1 MSSNVKNATRR
12 KSQNPLKTD
21 EIVDANDAEAVLSNS
36 RVRYR
41 GGKRLRVADEVR
53 MIRKQKRLAKFHLKK
68 GKVKKESKIAL
79 PSSKESPA
87 FNKIVKWFVEPLFKK
102 DHLPTLPITE
112 KLDILFNTHTRD
124 IVPAVVCKYIKMPGN
139 VWTEDGGTL
148 RPPTVSEAN
157 FPIGT
162 PVFVRID
169 DLMPNRIDIESCE
182 KPGLVFWLT
191 SDQYKTIIDSLR
203 EVLGCNYR
211 LDPPNQI
218 RNADGS
224 YSQLI
229 SKPDAE

>member
-21 EIVDANDAEAVLSNS
+21 EIVDVNDAEAVLSNS

-112 KLDILFNTHTRD
+112 KLDILF
-124 IVPAVVCKYIKMPGN
+124 ILI
-139 VWTEDGGTL
+139 
-148 RPPTVSEAN
+148 
-157 FPIGT
+157 
-162 PVFVRID
+162 
-169 DLMPNRIDIESCE
+169 
-182 KPGLVFWLT
+182 LV
-191 SDQYKTIIDSLR
+191 I
-203 EVLGCNYR
+203 
-211 LDPPNQI
+211 
-218 RNADGS
+218 
-224 YSQLI
+224 
-229 SKPDAE
+229 

>member
-1 MSSNVKNATRR
+1 MNSNAKNAARR
-12 KSQNPLKTD
+12 KPLNPLETD
-21 EIVDANDAEAVLSNS
+21 QIVDANDAEAVLSNS

-53 MIRKQKRLAKFHLKK
+53 AIRKQKRLAKFHLKNKSKK
-68 GKVKKESKIAL
+68 GPKVAL
-79 PSSKESPA
+79 PSAKESPV
-87 FNKIVKWFVEPLFKK
+87 FNKFVKWFVEPLFSKG
-102 DHLPTLPITE
+102 HFPSLPATE

-139 VWTEDGGTL
+139 VWTEDGGL
-148 RPPTVSEAN
+148 FRPPTVSEAN
-157 FPIGT
+157 FPVGT

-169 DLMPNRIDIESCE
+169 DMMPNRIDIESCE

-191 SDQYKTIIDSLR
+191 SDQYKTIIDSLK
-203 EVLGCNYR
+203 EILGCNYR

-218 RNADGS
+218 RNADGT